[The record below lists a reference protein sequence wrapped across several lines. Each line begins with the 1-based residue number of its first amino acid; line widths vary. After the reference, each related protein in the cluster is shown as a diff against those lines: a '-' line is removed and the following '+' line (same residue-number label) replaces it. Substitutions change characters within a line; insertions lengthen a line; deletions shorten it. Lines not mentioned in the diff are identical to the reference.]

1 MKKNTHRLYFVLFFW
16 SQVIIICHTSRSLW
30 SSGLRVFGSSVTVAS
45 GVVLAACIAHETA
58 RVADEVGAVV
68 KAVVTAAAQAEFVLV
83 MLLRALIFS
92 QFEAGS
98 VLFGSQHG
106 SSGGSGSPVVRS
118 VGSHRSSSFG
128 CL

>member
-1 MKKNTHRLYFVLFFW
+1 MKKNTHRLYFVLFLW
-16 SQVIIICHTSRSLW
+16 SQVN
-30 SSGLRVFGSSVTVAS
+30 SSHVIHQGLRGLRVFGSSVTVAS
-45 GVVLAACIAHETA
+45 GVVLAACIAHETV
-58 RVADEVGAVV
+58 RVADEVGTVV

-83 MLLRALIFS
+83 MLLRALLFS
-92 QFEAGS
+92 EFEAGS